1 MQGRGRIDTRQPIS
15 WRSPLARGLSR
26 AWLGLPGQLG
36 PVVAEVTT
44 GSRDLG
50 GALTNGAFWSGSPY
64 GPAVEFDGTNDY
76 VSVTNQTTLPT
87 TLTLAVRL
95 RRTGNGGAN
104 GSFAAAKDSNAAGR
118 SFALGIDSSNQPY
131 LEVNGS
137 VQNSS
142 YSGSALAL
150 GQWYWLV
157 WTWDGTYHRFYQN
170 AAYICYGTTSLTT
183 STTPLTFGRRSYSG
197 YEGYFPG
204 QVSEVWLWSRALSD
218 NAPALAANAGGEVGA
233 FVSQPA
239 AYAGLFRRAT
249 PWAMLAAPTSP
260 PPPPPAGSGFPAAV
274 VGGGYGW

>member
-1 MQGRGRIDTRQPIS
+1 MPAGRLYTPAPINRQ
-15 WRSPLARGLSR
+15 SPLARGLYR
-26 AWLGLPGQLG
+26 VWLAPAGLDGG
-36 PVVAEVTT
+36 PLVPELMT
-44 GSRDLG
+44 GSRDLA
-50 GALTNGAFWSGSPY
+50 GALTNGPTWAGSPY
-64 GPAVEFDGTNDY
+64 GPVLTFDGTNDY

-95 RRTGNGGAN
+95 RRTAGGGGN
-104 GSFAAAKDSNAAGR
+104 GSFAVAKDSNAAGR

-150 GQWYWLV
+150 GRWYWLV

-204 QVSEVWLWSRALSD
+204 QVSEVWLWSRAMSD
-218 NAPALAANAGGEVGA
+218 GGVALAANATSDVGA

-239 AYAGLFRRAT
+239 AYAGLFRRRDTRA
-249 PWAMLAAPTSP
+249 WLYPTSPP

>member
-1 MQGRGRIDTRQPIS
+1 MQGRGRIDTRQPIN

-36 PVVAEVTT
+36 PLVAEVTT

-104 GSFAAAKDSNAAGR
+104 GSFAVAKDSNAAGR
-118 SFALGIDSSNQPY
+118 SFALGINSSNQPY
-131 LEVNGS
+131 LEVNGAP
-137 VQNSS
+137 QNSS

-150 GQWYWLV
+150 GRWYWLV
-157 WTWDGTYHRFYQN
+157 WTWDGSFHRFYQD
-170 AAYICYGTTSLTT
+170 AQYIAYGATSLTT

-197 YEGYFPG
+197 YEGYLPG
-204 QVSEVWLWSRALSD
+204 QVSEVWLWGRALAD
-218 NAPALAANAGGEVGA
+218 GGAALAANATGEVGA